1 MQHVPQ
7 RHVSLRVWALLCL
20 MAVIWSGSFPA
31 NRLALAEV
39 DVFTTVAF
47 RVTGAAVLLWVYIA
61 WRGFAL
67 PRGARWWLTCGILGL
82 LNNAIPFTLIVWG
95 QTRID
100 SGLAA
105 ILNAS
110 TAIFTVAIAGMIF
123 ADERMT
129 RTRAIGV
136 ALGFAGVVVTIG
148 PASLLRL
155 DLTSLAQLAI
165 LGASLSYALN
175 SIYARQA
182 LRGIRPEV
190 SAAGMLTAA
199 SVMMLPLALL
209 SEGLPMLTYAPAT
222 WAALAYLAAIASAFA
237 YILFY
242 TVLSL
247 AGAGN
252 LSLVTLL
259 IVPIAVLIGAIG
271 FGEVLAPT
279 AWAGFALLAAGLLVI
294 DGRIFRVKSAG

>member
-1 MQHVPQ
+1 MTPAPQ
-7 RHVSLRVWALLCL
+7 RTVSLYAWALLGL
-20 MAVIWSGSFPA
+20 LALIWGGSFPA
-31 NRLALAEV
+31 NRLALTQV
-39 DVFTTVAF
+39 GVFTTVAF
-47 RVTGAAVLLWVYIA
+47 RVCGAAVLLWAYIG
-61 WRGFAL
+61 WRGL
-67 PRGARWWLTCGILGL
+67 PVPRGRRWWLTCGILGL
-82 LNNAIPFTLIVWG
+82 LNNAIPFSLIVWG
-95 QTRID
+95 QTRIE

-105 ILNAS
+105 ILNAA
-110 TAIFTVAIAGMIF
+110 TAIFTVAIAGLIF

-129 RTRAIGV
+129 RTKAIGV

-155 DLTSLAQLAI
+155 DLTSLAQLAV

-175 SIYARQA
+175 SIYAREA

-199 SVMMLPLALL
+199 SVMMLPLALMTDGIPSL
-209 SEGLPMLTYAPAT
+209 SYAPVT
-222 WAALAYLAAIASAFA
+222 WAALGYLAAVASALA

-242 TVLSL
+242 TVLTL

-259 IVPIAVLIGAIG
+259 IAPIAVVIGAVG

-279 AWAGFALLAAGLLVI
+279 AFAGFALLAAGLLVI
-294 DGRIFRVKSAG
+294 DGRIFRVKFRP

>member
-1 MQHVPQ
+1 MQNPTQ
-7 RHVSLRVWALLCL
+7 RHVSLYAWALVGLL
-20 MAVIWSGSFPA
+20 ALIWGGSFPA

-39 DVFTTVAF
+39 GVFTTVAF
-47 RVTGAAVLLWVYIA
+47 RVCGAAVLLWCHIA
-61 WRGFAL
+61 WRGL
-67 PRGARWWLTCGILGL
+67 SVPKGPRWWLTCAILGL